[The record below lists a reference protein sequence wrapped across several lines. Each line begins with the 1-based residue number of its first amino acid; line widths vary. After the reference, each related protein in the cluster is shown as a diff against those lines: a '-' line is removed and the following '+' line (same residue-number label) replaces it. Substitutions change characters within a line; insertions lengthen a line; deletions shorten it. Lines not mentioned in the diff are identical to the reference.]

1 MFFDEAKAVKAC
13 EEDPSLIFEL
23 IKEEHFELVDK
34 ILSKKK
40 VSVNVVDRAGNDVV
54 TRLLKARQ
62 YDLVLK
68 YMKKK
73 EWDVNHQNL
82 DGNTFAHYLVSINYV
97 AVLDII
103 KQLRRN
109 KNFLPNIKNK
119 KGESIL
125 DKSIND
131 NYIYTTLKV
140 LEDDRFNS
148 IDVLSFTRIIDT
160 YIKSSAYGK
169 YSKINNLEV
178 ILDSL
183 DQKDGLLPVMEQM
196 IRNIRDNLDIIKI
209 EIMKNRSRHLESV
222 IDQVL
227 SEAIA

>member
-103 KQLRRN
+103 KQLRKN

-148 IDVLSFTRIIDT
+148 IDGLSFTRIIDT

-169 YSKINNLEV
+169 HSKINNLEV

-209 EIMKNRSRHLESV
+209 EIMKNCSRHLESV

>member
-73 EWDVNHQNL
+73 EWNVNHQNL

-103 KQLRRN
+103 KQLRKN

-196 IRNIRDNLDIIKI
+196 IRNIRDNLDIIKN

-227 SEAIA
+227 SEAVA

>member
-62 YDLVLK
+62 YGLVLK

-97 AVLDII
+97 DVLDII
-103 KQLRRN
+103 KQLRKN

-196 IRNIRDNLDIIKI
+196 IRNIRDNLDIIKN

>member
-40 VSVNVVDRAGNDVV
+40 VSVNVVDRVGNDVV

-73 EWDVNHQNL
+73 EWNVNHQNL

-103 KQLRRN
+103 KQLRKN

-125 DKSIND
+125 DKAINE

>member
-103 KQLRRN
+103 KQLRKN

-131 NYIYTTLKV
+131 NYIYTTLKL

>member
-82 DGNTFAHYLVSINYV
+82 DGTTFAHYLVSINYV

-103 KQLRRN
+103 KQLRKN

>member
-73 EWDVNHQNL
+73 EWNVNHQNL
-82 DGNTFAHYLVSINYV
+82 DVNTFAHYLVSINYV

-103 KQLRRN
+103 KQLRKN

-196 IRNIRDNLDIIKI
+196 IRNIRDNLDIIKN

-227 SEAIA
+227 SEAVA

>member
-1 MFFDEAKAVKAC
+1 
-13 EEDPSLIFEL
+13 
-23 IKEEHFELVDK
+23 
-34 ILSKKK
+34 
-40 VSVNVVDRAGNDVV
+40 
-54 TRLLKARQ
+54 
-62 YDLVLK
+62 
-68 YMKKK
+68 MKKK

-103 KQLRRN
+103 KQLRKN

>member
-1 MFFDEAKAVKAC
+1 MR
-13 EEDPSLIFEL
+13 
-23 IKEEHFELVDK
+23 
-34 ILSKKK
+34 K
-40 VSVNVVDRAGNDVV
+40 V
-54 TRLLKARQ
+54 

-103 KQLRRN
+103 KQLRKN

>member
-103 KQLRRN
+103 KQLRKN

-227 SEAIA
+227 SEAIS

>member
-23 IKEEHFELVDK
+23 IKEEHFELVDE

-40 VSVNVVDRAGNDVV
+40 VSVNVVDRAGNDVI
-54 TRLLKARQ
+54 TRLLKVKQ

-68 YMKKK
+68 HMKMK
-73 EWDVNHQNL
+73 EWEVNHQNL

-103 KQLRRN
+103 KQLKKN
-109 KNFLPNIKNK
+109 KKFLPNIRNK

-125 DKSIND
+125 DKSINE
-131 NYIYTTLKV
+131 NYIYTTLKE
-140 LEDDRFNS
+140 LEDNRFNS

-178 ILDSL
+178 ILNSL
-183 DQKDGLLPVMEQM
+183 DRKDGLLPIVEKVVKD
-196 IRNIRDNLDIIKI
+196 IRDNFDIIKN
-209 EIMKNRSRHLESV
+209 EIMKNRSNHLENV
-222 IDQVL
+222 IDQAL
-227 SEAIA
+227 STAIA

>member
-1 MFFDEAKAVKAC
+1 MFFDEVKAVKAC

-103 KQLRRN
+103 KQLRKN

>member
-40 VSVNVVDRAGNDVV
+40 VSVNVVDRVGNDVV

-73 EWDVNHQNL
+73 EWNVNHQNL

-109 KNFLPNIKNK
+109 GKFLPNIKNK

-125 DKSIND
+125 DKAINE

-178 ILDSL
+178 ILNSL
-183 DQKDGLLPVMEQM
+183 DQKDGLLPVM
-196 IRNIRDNLDIIKI
+196 
-209 EIMKNRSRHLESV
+209 
-222 IDQVL
+222 
-227 SEAIA
+227 

>member
-13 EEDPSLIFEL
+13 EEDPSLVFEL

-103 KQLRRN
+103 KQLRKN

>member
-73 EWDVNHQNL
+73 EWNVNHQNL

-103 KQLRRN
+103 KQLRKN

>member
-103 KQLRRN
+103 KQLRKN

-140 LEDDRFNS
+140 LEEDRFNS

>member
-82 DGNTFAHYLVSINYV
+82 DGNTLAHYLVSINYV

-103 KQLRRN
+103 KQLRKN

>member
-13 EEDPSLIFEL
+13 EEDPFLIFEL

-103 KQLRRN
+103 KQLRKN

>member
-54 TRLLKARQ
+54 TKLLKARQ

-103 KQLRRN
+103 KQLRKN

-196 IRNIRDNLDIIKI
+196 IRNIRDNLDIIKN

>member
-40 VSVNVVDRAGNDVV
+40 VSVNVVDRVGNDVV

-73 EWDVNHQNL
+73 EWNVNHQNL

-109 KNFLPNIKNK
+109 GKFLPNIKNK

-125 DKSIND
+125 DKAINE

-178 ILDSL
+178 ILNSL
-183 DQKDGLLPVMEQM
+183 DQKDGLLPVMEKLVKD
-196 IRNIRDNLDIIKI
+196 IRDNFDIIKS
-209 EIMKNRSRHLESV
+209 EIMKNRSNHLENV
-222 IDQVL
+222 INQVL
-227 SEAIA
+227 SLQ

>member
-40 VSVNVVDRAGNDVV
+40 VSVNDVDRAGNDVV

-103 KQLRRN
+103 KQLRKN

-196 IRNIRDNLDIIKI
+196 IRNIRDNLDIIKN

>member
-54 TRLLKARQ
+54 TRLLKVRQ

-103 KQLRRN
+103 KQLRKN

>member
-103 KQLRRN
+103 KQLRKN

>member
-103 KQLRRN
+103 KQLRKN

-125 DKSIND
+125 DKSINE

-183 DQKDGLLPVMEQM
+183 DQKDGLLPVMERM
-196 IRNIRDNLDIIKI
+196 IKDIRDNLDIIKN

>member
-103 KQLRRN
+103 KQLRKN

-178 ILDSL
+178 ILYSL